1 MGDIKNIGPIPQLG
15 YGTWNRPD
23 EECYN
28 GVITALDIGYRHIDT
43 AEGYNNE
50 EFVGKAIEDSGVG
63 RDNIWLTT
71 KVAPESYQ
79 PGNIMPTVQTSLEK
93 LRTDKVDLLLLH
105 WPSIKDEYD
114 IEDYM
119 AQLAEVYDQGLTK
132 HIGVSNFTKKY
143 LDRAIELLGDRKLIT
158 NQCEIHVFMQNRPIV
173 DYSASKGIPMT
184 AYSPLARGAVS
195 DSTALATIA
204 ADKGVTVGQL
214 ALAFL
219 MHEGHVVIPSSGN
232 PGRNAENFAAK
243 DVVLTDGDMVKLRAL
258 EEGKRL
264 VNGDW
269 CPEWDV

>member
-1 MGDIKNIGPIPQLG
+1 MGDIKNIGPIPQIG

-23 EECYN
+23 QECYD
-28 GVITALDIGYRHIDT
+28 GVVTALEIGYRHIDT

-50 EFVGKAIEDSGVG
+50 EFVGKAISDSGVP
-63 RDNIWLTT
+63 RDDIWLTT
-71 KVAPESYQ
+71 KVAPESYA
-79 PGNIMPTVQTSLEK
+79 PGNILPTVQRSLEK
-93 LRTDKVDLLLLH
+93 LRTDQVDLLLLH

-114 IEDYM
+114 INDYM
-119 AQLAEVYDQGLTK
+119 AQFAEVYDQGLTK
-132 HIGVSNFTKKY
+132 HIGVSNFTKHY
-143 LDRAIELLGDRKLIT
+143 LDLALNLLGDRKLIT

-173 DYSASKGIPMT
+173 EYSASKGIPMT

-195 DSTALATIA
+195 DSAELAAIA
-204 ADKGVTVGQL
+204 AEKGATVGQI

-243 DVVLTDGDMVKLRAL
+243 YVVLSDADMTRLRAMD
-258 EEGKRL
+258 EGRRL

-269 CPEWDV
+269 TPEWDV